1 MSMGTLATNKRARF
15 DYDILETFEAGLQLL
30 GHEVKSTKMGNVS
43 LKSSYVVV
51 GQKGAHLINAH
62 IGRYSKAGPLPGYE
76 PTRSRSVLLKK
87 RELAYLQ
94 GKTHEQGLTLVP
106 LSVYTKR
113 TLIKLELGL
122 GRGRKKYDKREA
134 IKQREWKRQQSRILT

>member
-1 MSMGTLATNKRARF
+1 MSTLATNKRARF

-30 GHEVKSTKMGNVS
+30 GHEVKSAKMGNVS
-43 LKSSYVVV
+43 LKGAYVVV
-51 GQKGAHLINAH
+51 GRNGASLINTH

-87 RELAYLQ
+87 RELSYLQ

-122 GRGRKKYDKREA
+122 GRGKKKYDKREA
-134 IKQREWKRQQSRILT
+134 IKQREWKRQQSRILK